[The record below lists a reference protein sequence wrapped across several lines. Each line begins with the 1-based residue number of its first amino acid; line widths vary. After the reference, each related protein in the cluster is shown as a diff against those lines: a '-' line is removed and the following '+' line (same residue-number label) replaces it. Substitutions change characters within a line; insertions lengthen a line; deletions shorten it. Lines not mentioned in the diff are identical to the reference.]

1 MNINDAIDF
10 LDKYAPDPTSGLPD
24 EIFYYVSRTTPL
36 INVDLLIK
44 DERGRTLLGWRDDKY
59 TGRGWHVLG
68 GIIRFKETFETR
80 IKKVAEIEVGAQI
93 QFDPSPIAI
102 NEIISKEGEIRGHFI
117 SLLYK
122 CSLPSTFV
130 PKNKNLMETD
140 PGFLKWHDKC
150 PTNLLKWHEIYRKYL

>member
-1 MNINDAIDF
+1 MNINEAIEY
-10 LDKYAPDPTSGLPD
+10 LDKCAPNPTSGLPD
-24 EIFYYVSRTTPL
+24 EIFYFISRMTPL

-44 DERGRTLLGWRDDKY
+44 DEKGRSLLGWRDDKY

-80 IKKVAEIEVGAQI
+80 IKKVAEIEVGVQV
-93 QFDPSPIAI
+93 QFDPSPIAM

-122 CSLPSTFV
+122 CSLSSTFI
-130 PKNKNLMETD
+130 PENKNLKETD
-140 PGFLKWHDKC
+140 PGFLRWHEKC
-150 PTNLLKWHEIYRKYL
+150 PDDLLHWHEIYRKYL